1 MIDNN
6 DPRLTAYVLGELS
19 KQEQATIESAI
30 NKSPELESAVNEIK
44 ATVEMLQTGYQAQDQ
59 ASLSVAQK
67 QALRNEVLSDGGTQ
81 LTDRCSPARST
92 SLRWQ
97 VALAASLLTLLGGGM
112 TWVLYKHVPQVAQY
126 QVPPEEITENSKGF
140 AALTPED
147 KPFEQQSDREK
158 FSKVLKDETRENSRV
173 AAFGPDQVDLPMT
186 GQAPACMLP
195 SSDMGPPE
203 LGKSQE
209 SDMGLA
215 PQLHNGQNE
224 QNQSTTLGGI
234 GGGGIGN
241 MSEGISEEGRRRDE
255 AGLFAR
261 DFGGLRDTANPQRDA
276 VGDLPYAFAGQFN
289 YDFEQDQI
297 DLAKD
302 IGLRSMPRGAGSDSR
317 KASRRFRLGDQG
329 RPSEGE
335 MTGTSGLFDDW
346 EGEEELSER
355 DEKQGHLIAGQTV
368 ERGPATAPLA
378 GKPQQS
384 DGKSKPTETS
394 VDKKKVTT
402 KKRSWKRVKAT
413 PNTTRLM
420 VGDHDEL
427 ELNGMQVNVQVD
439 GFRARVLIDC
449 LYYNDR
455 DQQLEGN
462 FKLRL
467 PDDASPWYFAF
478 GQSVYDF
485 NPTAPDDQMIKN
497 EFSDGKTQ
505 LVSFRPKAIR
515 KRRQDDW
522 INVKEARMV
531 PRERAAFAYEQTI
544 RRKVDPALVE
554 WSGAGV
560 FNARVFPLAPH
571 KMHRIVFGYDVN
583 LTRTDE
589 GYVYELALPEQTGH
603 CVVDVKVN
611 RVDQLKTPLKAVPS
625 PDDDPELQKTS
636 FEQYRWTNPKT
647 KIVHV
652 PVPTTS
658 DLLLQHSDEQE
669 GDFWGVQLT
678 PELPSESVEGNE
690 RAIFMLDTSLSSK
703 PEKFNLWLSLLKA
716 TLNNNRNSLKEFNVL
731 FFDVGSA
738 FWRAGYVENTQSNV
752 AALMEDCEKISL
764 EGATDLYG
772 AVERMVDSEWVSD
785 NENGPDVF
793 LLSDGAVTW
802 GESDVRLIQRQFEQ
816 GKLGSVFAY
825 QSGLTGTAIANLR
838 FLANRSGGTVFSVA
852 SEAEVAAA
860 STAHRKRPWK
870 LDAIDAQGATD
881 ILTAG
886 RVEWV
891 YPGQTITVVGRGQPV
906 GELKLKLSQ
915 GAETET
921 VTVNPT
927 EVRSELAGR
936 FYGQV
941 AVGQLESIGNRV
953 FDVSAAYARHFRVT
967 GQTCS
972 LLMLETE
979 QDYERFGIKPEEDLF
994 VVKTK
999 NAGEI
1004 VNNALTEFAK
1014 TLADPKER
1022 LLGWLKRL
1030 ESMPGMTFKTPTA
1043 LKLAMDKIEVVAIS
1057 KPLQV
1062 DPRDQTDSPKSY
1074 LEQLGLDD
1082 PDYDAVSKESQRRAA
1097 QSIDQSLKVLSNLI
1111 ERHPGDLVIARD
1123 IAFSAMQLD
1132 RPAQAYPLLM
1142 KVVKA
1147 RPFECSVYL
1156 AIAQCLGQ
1164 LGHADMAIV
1173 FFEIALEAGFNNQ
1186 GPDFKKIVAA
1196 DYLYLLTQIESGKL
1210 DSSIDD
1216 FAKARLQTLK
1226 DTLGFEK
1233 ADVLITMMWN
1243 TDQTDVDLHI
1253 GEPGGSECSYQNKT
1267 TRIGGKITSDITGGF
1282 GPEMYRLLDA
1292 PAGKYDVRVKL
1303 FNNNQSRAS
1312 LRNRVHLKIYRDFG
1326 GEEMKVTHKSVQL
1339 EKKGEQEHVAT
1350 VGVED

>member
-19 KQEQATIESAI
+19 KQEQATIEAAI
-30 NKSPELESAVNEIK
+30 NESPELESAVNEIK

-147 KPFEQQSDREK
+147 KSFEPQSEREK
-158 FSKVLKDETRENSRV
+158 FSKVLKDETRESSRV

-195 SSDMGPPE
+195 PSEMEPPE
-203 LGKSQE
+203 PSKSQE
-209 SDMGLA
+209 SDIGTAL
-215 PQLHNGQNE
+215 QLHNGQSR
-224 QNQSTTLGGI
+224 STGPRGKVVL
-234 GGGGIGN
+234 
-241 MSEGISEEGRRRDE
+241 SDGISGEAGRRGRDGQV
-255 AGLFAR
+255 AG
-261 DFGGLRDTANPQRDA
+261 DFGNSSDRIAQTANPQLDML
-276 VGDLPYAFAGQFN
+276 GDTPNAPPLPIGGDG
-289 YDFEQDQI
+289 DFEQDQI
-297 DLAKD
+297 DLAKNQSPQ
-302 IGLRSMPRGAGSDSR
+302 RMFRGPASDSR
-317 KASRRFRLGDQG
+317 KTSERLRLRDQG
-329 RPSEGE
+329 RSGEGKI
-335 MTGTSGLFDDW
+335 TGIFGLFDDG
-346 EGEEELSER
+346 EGENGLNESEGK
-355 DEKQGHLIAGQTV
+355 DI
-368 ERGPATAPLA
+368 ATAGRTLSKPLLLNRRSSEA
-378 GKPQQS
+378 QQS
-384 DGKSKPTETS
+384 DRKTKPTETS
-394 VDKKKVTT
+394 VDKKQVTA

-647 KIVHV
+647 KIVQV
-652 PVPTTS
+652 PMPTKS

-772 AVERMVDSEWVSD
+772 AVERMVDSKWVSD

-1123 IAFSAMQLD
+1123 VAFSAMQLD

-1164 LGHADMAIV
+1164 LGMRIW
-1173 FFEIALEAGFNNQ
+1173 Q
-1186 GPDFKKIVAA
+1186 
-1196 DYLYLLTQIESGKL
+1196 
-1210 DSSIDD
+1210 
-1216 FAKARLQTLK
+1216 
-1226 DTLGFEK
+1226 
-1233 ADVLITMMWN
+1233 
-1243 TDQTDVDLHI
+1243 
-1253 GEPGGSECSYQNKT
+1253 SYF
-1267 TRIGGKITSDITGGF
+1267 TR
-1282 GPEMYRLLDA
+1282 
-1292 PAGKYDVRVKL
+1292 
-1303 FNNNQSRAS
+1303 SR
-1312 LRNRVHLKIYRDFG
+1312 
-1326 GEEMKVTHKSVQL
+1326 
-1339 EKKGEQEHVAT
+1339 
-1350 VGVED
+1350 